1 MQVGD
6 VEIIK
11 RDGRNRALWKLG
23 IVEILLPG
31 KDEVV
36 RAVQIRAR
44 KSYRKR
50 QCNTCTRWK
59 FNVACGRKDNPV
71 SVEERSRRTDPTSR
85 SKQVAAVIVG
95 IALQDQV
102 TDKND
107 TLSSEYQMTGE
118 SVKSLPELFYKNLLN
133 LRTLRNIRG
142 SILVHEFQNVCKK
155 SGS

>member
-11 RDGRNRALWKLG
+11 RDERNRALWKLG

-133 LRTLRNIRG
+133 LRTLRNIRE
-142 SILVHEFQNVCKK
+142 SILVYEFQNVC
-155 SGS
+155 

>member
-11 RDGRNRALWKLG
+11 RDERNRALWKLG

-31 KDEVV
+31 KNGVV
-36 RAVQIRAR
+36 RAVRIRAG
-44 KSYRKR
+44 KSYRKT

-59 FNVACGRKDNPV
+59 FNVVCGRKDNPV
-71 SVEERSRRTDPTSR
+71 SVEERSPSTDPTSR
-85 SKQVAAVIVG
+85 SKRVAAVIVG

-102 TDKND
+102 TDEND
-107 TLSSEYQMTGE
+107 TLSSGYQMTGE

-133 LRTLRNIRG
+133 LRTLRNIRE
-142 SILVHEFQNVCKK
+142 SILVYEFQNVC
-155 SGS
+155 

>member
-11 RDGRNRALWKLG
+11 RDERNRALWKLG

-31 KDEVV
+31 KNGVV
-36 RAVQIRAR
+36 RAVRIRAG
-44 KSYRKR
+44 KSYRKT

-59 FNVACGRKDNPV
+59 FNVVCGRKDNPV
-71 SVEERSRRTDPTSR
+71 SVEERSRSTDPTSR
-85 SKQVAAVIVG
+85 SKRVAAVIVG
-95 IALQDQV
+95 IALQDKV

-107 TLSSEYQMTGE
+107 TLSSGYQMTGE

-142 SILVHEFQNVCKK
+142 NILVYEFRNVC
-155 SGS
+155 

>member
-11 RDGRNRALWKLG
+11 RDERNRALWKLG

-31 KDEVV
+31 KNGVV
-36 RAVQIRAR
+36 RAVRIRAG
-44 KSYRKR
+44 KSYRKT

-59 FNVACGRKDNPV
+59 FNVVCGRKDNPV
-71 SVEERSRRTDPTSR
+71 SVEERSRSTDPTSR
-85 SKQVAAVIVG
+85 SKRVAAVIVG

-102 TDKND
+102 TDEND
-107 TLSSEYQMTGE
+107 TLSSGYQMTGE

-133 LRTLRNIRG
+133 LRTLRNIRE
-142 SILVHEFQNVCKK
+142 SILVYEFQNAC
-155 SGS
+155 

>member
-11 RDGRNRALWKLG
+11 RDERNRALWKLG

-31 KDEVV
+31 KNGVV
-36 RAVQIRAR
+36 HAVRIRAG
-44 KSYRKR
+44 KSYRKT

-59 FNVACGRKDNPV
+59 FNVVCGRKDNPV
-71 SVEERSRRTDPTSR
+71 SVEERSRSTDPTSR
-85 SKQVAAVIVG
+85 SKRVAAVIVG

-102 TDKND
+102 TDEND
-107 TLSSEYQMTGE
+107 TLSSGYQMTGE

-133 LRTLRNIRG
+133 LRTLRNIRE
-142 SILVHEFQNVCKK
+142 SILVYEFQNAC
-155 SGS
+155 

>member
-11 RDGRNRALWKLG
+11 RDERNRALWKLG

-31 KDEVV
+31 KNGVV
-36 RAVQIRAR
+36 RAVRIRAG
-44 KSYRKR
+44 KSYRKT

-59 FNVACGRKDNPV
+59 FNVVCGRKDNPV
-71 SVEERSRRTDPTSR
+71 SVEERSPSTDPTSR
-85 SKQVAAVIVG
+85 SKRVAAVIVG

-102 TDKND
+102 TDEND
-107 TLSSEYQMTGE
+107 TLSSGYQMTGE

-133 LRTLRNIRG
+133 LRTLRNIRE
-142 SILVHEFQNVCKK
+142 SILVYEFQNAC
-155 SGS
+155 

>member
-11 RDGRNRALWKLG
+11 RDERNRALWKLG

-142 SILVHEFQNVCKK
+142 NILVYEFRNVC
-155 SGS
+155 

>member
-11 RDGRNRALWKLG
+11 RDERNRALWKLG

-31 KDEVV
+31 KNGVV
-36 RAVQIRAR
+36 RAVRIRAG
-44 KSYRKR
+44 KSYRKT

-59 FNVACGRKDNPV
+59 FNVVCGRKDNPV
-71 SVEERSRRTDPTSR
+71 SVEERSRSTDPTSR
-85 SKQVAAVIVG
+85 SKRVAAVIVG

-102 TDKND
+102 TDEND
-107 TLSSEYQMTGE
+107 TLSSGYQMTGE

-133 LRTLRNIRG
+133 LRTLRNIRE
-142 SILVHEFQNVCKK
+142 SILVYEFQNVC
-155 SGS
+155 